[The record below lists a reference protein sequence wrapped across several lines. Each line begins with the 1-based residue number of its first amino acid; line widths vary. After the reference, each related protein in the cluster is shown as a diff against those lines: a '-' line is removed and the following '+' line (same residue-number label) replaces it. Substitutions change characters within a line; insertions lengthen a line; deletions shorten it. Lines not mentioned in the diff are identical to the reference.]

1 MVSGKELEAY
11 SLSVSGFRTYANC
24 PELTRFVDEKDP
36 QISYRLLSQICYPT
50 YACNT
55 IAPQLGAATY
65 SSKEVLIMAI
75 TFVGYYRPVRTD
87 ADVKTWQE
95 SGAFAPEFAAKV
107 RAFPSQFP
115 TTCKLIG
122 SWAVTGGQAPGVT
135 VVEAESFDDLQ
146 FINAYY
152 AGWLE
157 YDWHPTRTGGP
168 DRS

>member
-1 MVSGKELEAY
+1 
-11 SLSVSGFRTYANC
+11 
-24 PELTRFVDEKDP
+24 
-36 QISYRLLSQICYPT
+36 
-50 YACNT
+50 
-55 IAPQLGAATY
+55 
-65 SSKEVLIMAI
+65 MAI

-87 ADVKTWQE
+87 TDANTWRE

-115 TTCKLIG
+115 PTCKLIG

-146 FINAYY
+146 FINTCY